1 MSARHRSPKRTV
13 RTRESS
19 LTYGRYEELIESVL
33 AGINRF
39 STEVEGSV
47 VASLLPSSAD
57 NTDYLEFGIEGTVR
71 NSEVFINFIQDEG
84 DFLNHAY
91 FSFSVEPSTR
101 GGHSQGAQLV
111 LNVAK
116 RLPEP
121 KPTQSWLSVNSCL
134 ALFAL
139 LMLGLAYTFWGK

>member
-1 MSARHRSPKRTV
+1 
-13 RTRESS
+13 
-19 LTYGRYEELIESVL
+19 LIESVL
-33 AGINRF
+33 LGINRF

-57 NTDYLEFGIEGTVR
+57 NTDYLEFNIEGTVR

-84 DFLNHAY
+84 DFVNHAY

-116 RLPEP
+116 RLPEA
-121 KPTQSWLSVNSCL
+121 KPAESWLTVNRGL
-134 ALFAL
+134 GLFVL
-139 LMLGLAYTFWGK
+139 LMLALSYTFWGK